1 MFIYWLIWGGVS
13 LLTLLDNK
21 KLFFNFFYFF
31 TLFFLTIFVGFRYEI
46 GVDWNTYLTFYDTL
60 KLYSFEDAIFYT
72 DPIFGALNYWGNKL
86 GFKDTL
92 FVNLSCSII
101 LFYFF
106 YKFSKNF
113 KYKYVPILVS
123 YTYFI
128 VVVSMNY
135 VRQSVA
141 VSISLLAIYYAL
153 QGKKYKFIF
162 LIMLAA
168 LFHKSAVVLLVFF
181 PLCFLSKLELSKF
194 ISFIY
199 VIISIIFITVVLYL
213 SGLQGGNIY
222 TDSDSGVSSS
232 GTLFRLGSH
241 LIPIILYL
249 NNRYK
254 FKYYLNNNIIMLDYF
269 VILIFYCIFLSFFY
283 STLADRFNL
292 YLFFFDVYIYSFL
305 CDKINLKNRIS
316 LLLVIF
322 VFSSFNFFVWFNF
335 GTYASK
341 GWIPYQNYII
351 NFLSSSF

>member
-1 MFIYWLIWGGVS
+1 MLIYWLVWGGVS
-13 LLTLLDNK
+13 LLALLDNK
-21 KLFFNFFYFF
+21 KLFFKCLYFL
-31 TLFFLTIFVGFRYEI
+31 TLFFLTIFVGLRYEI
-46 GVDWNTYLTFYDTL
+46 GVDWDTYLIFYDTL
-60 KLYSFEDAIFYT
+60 KWYSFEDAIFYT

-92 FVNLSCSII
+92 FVNLSCSIF

-106 YKFSKNF
+106 YKFSKKF
-113 KYKYVPILVS
+113 HYKYVPLLVS

-141 VSISLLAIYYAL
+141 VSISLLAMYYAL
-153 QGKKYKFIF
+153 QGKKYNFIF
-162 LIMLAA
+162 LIILAS
-168 LFHKSAVVLLVFF
+168 LFHKSAIVLLVFF
-181 PLCFLSKLELSKF
+181 PLCFLSKVELSRF
-194 ISFIY
+194 IIFIY
-199 VIISIIFITVVLYL
+199 VAVSIIFITVVLYL

-222 TDSDSGVSSS
+222 TDSDSEISSS

-241 LIPIILYL
+241 LIPLVLYLKNRYRFKCFLNSNIVILDYLVVLILYC
-249 NNRYK
+249 
-254 FKYYLNNNIIMLDYF
+254 
-269 VILIFYCIFLSFFY
+269 VFLSFFY

-305 CDKINLKNRIS
+305 CDKMNLKNRIS

-322 VFSSFNFFVWFNF
+322 IFSSFNFFVWFNF
-335 GTYASK
+335 GTYATK